1 MKFSFQFTTLS
12 LALLGHAGRTTDAFA
27 PVGFSGASRQST
39 ARSFSPMDP
48 SNLHDIPN
56 QIQSIQH
63 AFSTLSIADLGTA
76 GAVAADVVQSVD
88 PSGAVG
94 EVAEV
99 ASKNGWFGFLTA
111 PTMQFLQLIHTG
123 LMSVGLDSNS
133 WGVSII
139 VLTLSIKLLTFP
151 LTKAQLESTQKMQLL
166 QPTLKET
173 QAKYQSNPEVMNQK
187 IAELYKDNNVN
198 PLAGC
203 IPSIVQIPVFIGLY
217 RAVLDLANNNKLDEA
232 FLWLPSLEGPVY
244 GADPTKGSAWL
255 FDNWVNGVPSLGWA
269 DTAKFLILPVVL
281 VLSQFASMELM
292 ATPETKDSQ
301 PAFLKFLPLMIGW
314 FSLNVPSALCVYW
327 VTNNVVT
334 TGTTVLIRNSLK
346 NAAPVAMASASV
358 ADAVVTPPK
367 SNVFTPSPTIREKP
381 DGFASASSQARGSDG
396 VAPITGNSAGA
407 IDAEVV
413 EDDSDDSAQAS
424 VSSEASTKKRGTKK
438 KKKKRKN

>member
-151 LTKAQLESTQKMQLL
+151 LTKAQLESTQKMQVR
-166 QPTLKET
+166 E
-173 QAKYQSNPEVMNQK
+173 
-187 IAELYKDNNVN
+187 
-198 PLAGC
+198 
-203 IPSIVQIPVFIGLY
+203 
-217 RAVLDLANNNKLDEA
+217 
-232 FLWLPSLEGPVY
+232 FLLPS
-244 GADPTKGSAWL
+244 
-255 FDNWVNGVPSLGWA
+255 
-269 DTAKFLILPVVL
+269 FLH
-281 VLSQFASMELM
+281 
-292 ATPETKDSQ
+292 
-301 PAFLKFLPLMIGW
+301 
-314 FSLNVPSALCVYW
+314 
-327 VTNNVVT
+327 
-334 TGTTVLIRNSLK
+334 LIC
-346 NAAPVAMASASV
+346 P
-358 ADAVVTPPK
+358 
-367 SNVFTPSPTIREKP
+367 
-381 DGFASASSQARGSDG
+381 
-396 VAPITGNSAGA
+396 
-407 IDAEVV
+407 
-413 EDDSDDSAQAS
+413 
-424 VSSEASTKKRGTKK
+424 
-438 KKKKRKN
+438 